1 VSAGRTTRGSGQ
13 EWARWSARRVGR
25 WTVRVGAASARRGM
39 RWSKHACEQES
50 KELAH
55 ALQGCVHG
63 HAFWCPSLN
72 FQTKGKGGGIRCRKS
87 RNNFMHHL
95 KTVHVPVQGT
105 FPANVPAE
113 EKGHAFPRMSIT
125 HLTSRRLRDLPATS
139 RFRDLPIAG
148 PTCSPAQKD
157 RRFRALPIAG
167 PTRSPAG

>member
-1 VSAGRTTRGSGQ
+1 MDCAC
-13 EWARWSARRVGR
+13 WSRIRA
-25 WTVRVGAASARRGM
+25 T
-39 RWSKHACEQES
+39 
-50 KELAH
+50 
-55 ALQGCVHG
+55 G
-63 HAFWCPSLN
+63 HAVEQARMRAGEQGTRACLAGLRSRARVLVPVAEFPN
-72 FQTKGKGGGIRCRKS
+72 KREGGGIRCRKS